1 MTLNFYVQYGHRF
14 VGFWAIELVTSNPR
28 LHVVLPRSVVFCCI
42 GLRESEN
49 GIGGCVVI
57 GIGAGCQ
64 PCQPWTLYQYF
75 PYVGDLWLG
84 FLLLGLLDDKNV
96 TVGDC

>member
-1 MTLNFYVQYGHRF
+1 M
-14 VGFWAIELVTSNPR
+14 VTSNPR
-28 LHVVLPRSVVFCCI
+28 LHMILPWSVVFCFI
-42 GLRESEN
+42 GLHESEN

-64 PCQPWTLYQYF
+64 PCQPWTLFQYVS
-75 PYVGDLWLG
+75 YVIELWLS